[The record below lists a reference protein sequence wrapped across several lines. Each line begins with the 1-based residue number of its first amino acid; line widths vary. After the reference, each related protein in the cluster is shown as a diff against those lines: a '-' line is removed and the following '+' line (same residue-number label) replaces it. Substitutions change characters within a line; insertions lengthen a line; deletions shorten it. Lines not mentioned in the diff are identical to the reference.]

1 MQNPI
6 DEALKRA
13 YLTITRLSE
22 IAGVSE
28 SELLS
33 ILHGRQL
40 NINQNTLGNLS
51 RALDVSPEKIQDDYE
66 AWMYSQ

>member
-6 DEALKRA
+6 EKA
-13 YLTITRLSE
+13 LTINHLSIARLAQIAGLSE
-22 IAGVSE
+22 SQVV
-28 SELLS
+28 S
-33 ILHGRQL
+33 ILQGRQL
-40 NINQNTLGNLS
+40 NIDQKALGNLS